1 MPIEIK
7 YQPVWGKLYI
17 FSGLLFGLLFI
28 FGALVLVDFSLLFNL
43 IASIIVV
50 YIGYAMLKKPY
61 ATYTAHEIVVYSY
74 VGSVRHRYTISQGD
88 KWTARQNNL
97 FLNGKKLKLNAWMI
111 DKKDWIRFQEFFMQ
125 DDYLMNELKD

>member
-50 YIGYAMLKKPY
+50 YIGYAMLKSRMPPTPRTKLWFIVMLDRCG
-61 ATYTAHEIVVYSY
+61 TAIPLAKA
-74 VGSVRHRYTISQGD
+74 I
-88 KWTARQNNL
+88 
-97 FLNGKKLKLNAWMI
+97 NGQRGKI
-111 DKKDWIRFQEFFMQ
+111 TFF
-125 DDYLMNELKD
+125 